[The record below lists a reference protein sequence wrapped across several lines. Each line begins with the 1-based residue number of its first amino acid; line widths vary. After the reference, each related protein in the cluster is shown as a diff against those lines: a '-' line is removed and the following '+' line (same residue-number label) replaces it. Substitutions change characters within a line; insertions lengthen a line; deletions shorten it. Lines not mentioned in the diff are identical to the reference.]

1 MSLILLA
8 WLVAYISLLVV
19 TLAHLRDKAPLRT
32 AVLLPLVPLLAPAQ
46 LISIGVTGGIPISPH
61 SQDYGEAC
69 LFTRSTPV
77 SVNQTICGPNRFF
90 VKPYA
95 VGPTLAFHLP
105 WRVSVEAGMLYE
117 RFHKDVSQGLAV
129 IHGGSPNF
137 GQYFGASANG
147 WLFPL
152 ELKYIFGPR
161 QLSPFINA
169 GATLRHLGPFDGMG
183 TQVDFF
189 LQPQPT
195 SFHFESG
202 RELDVA
208 EAVGAGLRWRG
219 VFDVSPEIRF
229 LHWTSEYCQP
239 VQNQL
244 MLMVGITFPAW
255 R

>member
-1 MSLILLA
+1 
-8 WLVAYISLLVV
+8 
-19 TLAHLRDKAPLRT
+19 
-32 AVLLPLVPLLAPAQ
+32 
-46 LISIGVTGGIPISPH
+46 
-61 SQDYGEAC
+61 
-69 LFTRSTPV
+69 
-77 SVNQTICGPNRFF
+77 
-90 VKPYA
+90 
-95 VGPTLAFHLP
+95 
-105 WRVSVEAGMLYE
+105 
-117 RFHKDVSQGLAV
+117 
-129 IHGGSPNF
+129 
-137 GQYFGASANG
+137 
-147 WLFPL
+147 
-152 ELKYIFGPR
+152 
-161 QLSPFINA
+161 
-169 GATLRHLGPFDGMG
+169 MG

-189 LQPQPT
+189 LQPQRT